1 MPFDGAPMHGDT
13 ELLLNPRDQFV
24 GRQRRRCRAL
34 LEHEVQDG
42 RRKFVR
48 SVRATLAGNQSR
60 KALLRNRTLGLIE
73 GRPRQPERRGRF
85 GDGSFVDLYTAEHLV
100 LHLQQVL
107 RIEEVGR
114 LEQGIGDGLR
124 MRIQDTLL
132 AKRFHLCRISTGY

>member
-1 MPFDGAPMHGDT
+1 MHDDT

-24 GRQRRRCRAL
+24 GRQRRGCRAL

-73 GRPRQPERRGRF
+73 RRPRQPERRSRF

-124 MRIQDTLL
+124 MRI
-132 AKRFHLCRISTGY
+132 

>member
-1 MPFDGAPMHGDT
+1 MHGDT
-13 ELLLNPRDQFV
+13 ELLLNLRDQFG

-34 LEHEVQDG
+34 LEHEFQDG

-73 GRPRQPERRGRF
+73 DRPRHSERRGRF
-85 GDGSFVDLYTAEHLV
+85 GDGSFVDLDTAEHLV
-100 LHLQQVL
+100 LHLQQVV

-114 LEQGIGDGLR
+114 LEQGIGDGLW
-124 MRIQDTLL
+124 MRI
-132 AKRFHLCRISTGY
+132 